1 MLEAR
6 PEANG
11 QPWWRL
17 RAWSLTVKPAQEP
30 GRLRLL
36 SPAAALQRATIA
48 CSLSI
53 QGQSYGMRSGSVCGR
68 FALSITP
75 AQFQRVFGC
84 APPELPARYNI
95 APDSP
100 IIVVRRRADGSREA
114 VCMHWGLLPP
124 WSTNAADPARQINA
138 RIETAAEKP
147 MFRAAFRRGR
157 CLVPAD
163 GFYEWQKRG
172 SGPSQPF
179 FVRRLDGAPMAFAAI
194 SRRSRLADGSE
205 LDTCAILTTDALP
218 SIRDIHPRMPVLVA
232 PEHFD
237 AWLDPGLQDPALL
250 RALLTP
256 PEAHEIGALAV
267 SRRVNDP
274 RNDGP
279 ELLEP
284 VAVSAAED
292 RRTTRPLAQESLF

>member
-1 MLEAR
+1 M
-6 PEANG
+6 
-11 QPWWRL
+11 
-17 RAWSLTVKPAQEP
+17 
-30 GRLRLL
+30 
-36 SPAAALQRATIA
+36 
-48 CSLSI
+48 
-53 QGQSYGMRSGSVCGR
+53 CGR

-75 AQFQRVFGC
+75 AQFQRIFAC
-84 APPELPARYNI
+84 TPPELPARYNI
-95 APDSP
+95 APDSL
-100 IIVVRRRADGSREA
+100 IIVLRAQAGGGREA
-114 VCMHWGLLPP
+114 VPMRWGLLPP
-124 WSTNAADPARQINA
+124 WSTDAADPARQINA

-163 GFYEWQKRG
+163 GFFEWQKRG

-179 FVRRLDGAPMAFAAI
+179 FVRRRDGVPMAFAAI
-194 SRRSRLADGSE
+194 SWRSRLADGSE

-218 SIRDIHPRMPVLVA
+218 SIRDIHPRMPVIVA
-232 PEHFD
+232 PDRFD

-256 PEAHEIGALAV
+256 PGEHEIEAVAV

-274 RNDGP
+274 RNEGP

-284 VAVSAAED
+284 VAAGVAEA
-292 RRTTRPLAQESLF
+292 RHKTKPLAQESLF